1 MSAGLDVQAIKPR
14 FLFRTRVGLWTI
26 SSLTGAPRPGSILQ
40 PVCGELTPVSAPMAA
55 RVFASVRPTATPE
68 TRRIPKDTVGCWN
81 TNIVFLSLSAQS
93 GWHGPPTPSTT
104 HEVCICI
111 QYQACRPLLAGPQP
125 TRPAPQPRPRPP
137 PLYLKPFSSNKRCIG
152 KSAHRRPRDTHWESS
167 RCPTTPQGNV
177 RSCGTSA
184 AAHRAHTHS
193 VVPVPAVSDA
203 RGDMDAVVAN
213 SPGS

>member
-1 MSAGLDVQAIKPR
+1 MRRTTARLGSYGYSCLRLRSAHRNSRDQKNLEGHSRL
-14 FLFRTRVGLWTI
+14 L
-26 SSLTGAPRPGSILQ
+26 
-40 PVCGELTPVSAPMAA
+40 E
-55 RVFASVRPTATPE
+55 
-68 TRRIPKDTVGCWN
+68 
-81 TNIVFLSLSAQS
+81 SAQS
-93 GWHGPPTPSTT
+93 GWHGPPTSSTT

-111 QYQACRPLLAGPQP
+111 QYQACRPLLAGLQP
-125 TRPAPQPRPRPP
+125 TRPVPQPRARPP
-137 PLYLKPFSSNKRCIG
+137 PLYPKPFSSNKRCIG
-152 KSAHRRPRDTHWESS
+152 KSAHRRPRDTRWESS

-184 AAHRAHTHS
+184 AAHRAHTGS